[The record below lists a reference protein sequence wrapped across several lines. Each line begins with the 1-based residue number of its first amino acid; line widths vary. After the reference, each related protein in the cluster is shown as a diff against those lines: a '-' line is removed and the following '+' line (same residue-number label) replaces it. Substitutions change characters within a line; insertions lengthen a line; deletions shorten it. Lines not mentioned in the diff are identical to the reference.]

1 MRNIKAELV
10 VNYLSDVLG
19 YIDYDFENYNIWEL
33 KQIMSG
39 KDWAECLEY
48 NNATDER
55 M

>member
-10 VNYLSDVLG
+10 VNYLCDVKG
-19 YIDYDFENYNIWEL
+19 YSADEFEQFNLWEL
-33 KQIMSG
+33 KNIMSG